1 MAEPERV
8 IPSLKGA
15 RRSILPSMEFGLG
28 VRLRALTALPSR
40 RPFFSLKARF
50 RLADMQDYGVAG
62 PSRRAN
68 RSEGLGRSVI
78 KRPER
83 PERHGRSEPG
93 SRRSRVLIADDR
105 ESIRSLFERVL
116 SADGHD
122 VVLAPDGA
130 SALAAVHR
138 LRPDVILLDVAM
150 PLIDGLEVCRQLK
163 ADPATR
169 LTPVVLVS
177 GQTELA
183 DRINGIEA
191 GADEFLSKPVHP
203 HELRARVRSLSRV
216 KQLIDALDSAE
227 AAFVALALTIEAR
240 DPYTNGHCER
250 LSRSAV
256 RLGRVLGLGDD
267 DLHALHR
274 GGYLHDIGKVGIP
287 DAVLLKPAA
296 LTAEETTLMRRHPEI
311 GDALCAPLQ
320 SLRTVRPIIRCH
332 HERIDG
338 SGYPAG
344 LRGNDVPLLAQIV
357 GIVDVYDALTSQ
369 RPYRPALG
377 GDEAIAYLMRE
388 TSLGRFNRLY
398 VEAFVE
404 TLSPLPYPS
413 VQ

>member
-1 MAEPERV
+1 
-8 IPSLKGA
+8 
-15 RRSILPSMEFGLG
+15 
-28 VRLRALTALPSR
+28 
-40 RPFFSLKARF
+40 
-50 RLADMQDYGVAG
+50 
-62 PSRRAN
+62 
-68 RSEGLGRSVI
+68 
-78 KRPER
+78 
-83 PERHGRSEPG
+83 
-93 SRRSRVLIADDR
+93 VLIADDR
-105 ESIRSLFERVL
+105 ESIRSLFHRLL
-116 SADGHD
+116 SADGHE

-138 LRPDVILLDVAM
+138 HRPDVILLDVAM
-150 PLIDGLEVCRQLK
+150 PLLDGLEVCRRLK

-240 DPYTNGHCER
+240 DPYTKGHCER
-250 LSRSAV
+250 LSLSAV
-256 RLGRVLGLGDD
+256 GLGRVLGLGDD

-287 DAVLLKPAA
+287 DAILLKPGP
-296 LTAEETTLMRRHPEI
+296 LTPEETVLMRRHPEI
-311 GDALCAPLQ
+311 GDTLCAPLQ

-344 LRGNDVPLLAQIV
+344 LRGDEVPLLAQIV

-369 RPYRPALG
+369 RPYRAALV
-377 GDEAIAYLMRE
+377 RE
-388 TSLGRFNRLY
+388 QAAAHLVREVSLGRFNRVY
-398 VEAFVE
+398 VDAFLE
-404 TLSPLPYPS
+404 TLAAETVPAR
-413 VQ
+413 